1 MLLNRVFVTG
11 AYGVGKSTLCKLIA
25 QKSKF
30 SHLKASELIYSY
42 LKQTPPRNKQVS
54 DVQYNQ
60 KILIQAFA
68 MQKELH
74 PNCLLEGHM
83 CLLDKNNEIQKIP
96 FNVFK
101 ELELTAIVIVT
112 RNVVSVRKGLLE
124 RDQIVYDQ
132 KRLEKIQCLELVRA
146 KEFSQ
151 KEKIPFLQIDLDK
164 MTLYEASESSLKF
177 LRHACQTPIIS
188 V

>member
-60 KILIQAFA
+60 KILI
-68 MQKELH
+68 
-74 PNCLLEGHM
+74 
-83 CLLDKNNEIQKIP
+83 
-96 FNVFK
+96 
-101 ELELTAIVIVT
+101 
-112 RNVVSVRKGLLE
+112 RK
-124 RDQIVYDQ
+124 
-132 KRLEKIQCLELVRA
+132 
-146 KEFSQ
+146 
-151 KEKIPFLQIDLDK
+151 LQ
-164 MTLYEASESSLKF
+164 
-177 LRHACQTPIIS
+177 
-188 V
+188 